1 MRVRVFGWDGAAPL
15 SGLPAISP
23 PRGEKHG
30 SAMLQEGL
38 TLDNAAFSPL
48 RGEMPGRAERGGH
61 PHPSLRATPLT
72 RALRL
77 LATLLALLLGLS
89 AATAAEKPYPAAEPG
104 IPLAFPADHGAHPDF
119 RTEWWYVT
127 GWLKTPDG
135 RDLGF
140 QVTFFRSRPPGGAD
154 NPSQF
159 APQQILFAHAALSD
173 PAVVHLLHGERAA
186 REGFGIAAAKTGDA
200 DVVLRDWA
208 FRREADGRFTT
219 TVQTPD
225 FAFQLAFAPTQAVFP
240 QGEEGY
246 SRKGENPADASR
258 YYSLPHLAVTGT
270 LTRDGKPVAV
280 TGEAWLDREWSS
292 NYLSEGAVGWDW
304 TGLNLDDGS
313 ALMAFRIRGEND
325 ATIWAGGSFR
335 RPDGSI
341 FRFAP
346 ADVTLSPVRRWT
358 SPRTDAV
365 YPVEQTLTIRLPE
378 GERRFPLTPLF
389 DDQELDGRS
398 GGMPVYWEGAVTVP
412 GGRGYLELTGYAGK
426 LRM

>member
-1 MRVRVFGWDGAAPL
+1 MAAPAVRFAR
-15 SGLPAISP
+15 AI
-23 PRGEKHG
+23 
-30 SAMLQEGL
+30 
-38 TLDNAAFSPL
+38 
-48 RGEMPGRAERGGH
+48 
-61 PHPSLRATPLT
+61 
-72 RALRL
+72 RL
-77 LATLLALLLGLS
+77 IATLLAVLLGLS
-89 AATAAEKPYPAAEPG
+89 AATAAERPYPAAEPG
-104 IPLAFPADHGAHPDF
+104 VPLVFPEDHGAHPDF

-135 RDLGF
+135 QDLGF
-140 QVTFFRSRPPGGAD
+140 QVTFFRSRPSDGSPPAGRTLPPDESD
-154 NPSQF
+154 NPSAF
-159 APQQILFAHAALSD
+159 APTQILFAHAALSD
-173 PAVVHLLHGERAA
+173 PAVGHLLHGERAA

-200 DVVLRDWA
+200 DVVLRDWN
-208 FRREADGRFTT
+208 FRRDAAGRFTT
-219 TVQTPD
+219 VVATPE
-225 FAFQLAFAPTQAVFP
+225 FAFELAFTPTQDVFP
-240 QGEEGY
+240 QGEDGY

-270 LTRDGKPVAV
+270 LTRNGQSGGGQAVAV

-292 NYLSEGAVGWDW
+292 NILSEGAVGWDW

-325 ATIWAGGSFR
+325 ATLWAGGSFR

-341 FRFAP
+341 FRFDP
-346 ADVTLSPVRRWT
+346 DDVTLAPVRRWT
-358 SPRTDAV
+358 SPRTDAA

-378 GERRFPLTPLF
+378 GTRRFLLTPLF

-412 GGRGYLELTGYAGK
+412 GGRGYLELTGYAGR